1 VGGVRGAMAGER
13 EGKCRDM
20 SWKSRLRA
28 TLEAFSDLPR
38 CFRRIDVDV
47 LACEGDF
54 PLTFFPAGAQ
64 ECSRKSRGRRG
75 LARDVCRTRDEMCQI
90 HGDIW

>member
-1 VGGVRGAMAGER
+1 MGGVRGAMAGER

-28 TLEAFSDLPR
+28 TLEAFSVSPR

-47 LACEGDF
+47 WACEGDRNF
-54 PLTFFPAGAQ
+54 PLTFFPAQ

-75 LARDVCRTRDEMCQI
+75 LARDVYRTRDEMCQI
-90 HGDIW
+90 PGEIW